1 MKWLLVTTNPEP
13 HLPGTDHPHGA
24 GWNVG
29 DCFARIG
36 TEQVIREVDPR
47 AKIELV
53 NMDSA
58 ASITTPRPF
67 DRAVFAGRPMFWHGC
82 EAHPLWSALLNGWL
96 CRDPRKVMALG
107 VGDCFP
113 LPTPA
118 DYFAERI
125 AAARAKLW
133 RLTLRRRGFG
143 DFCVC
148 PAAWVLLGRTE
159 VPRRRLCNLMHGGA
173 HYPAFDLMAA
183 QLWDKRLEATAADL
197 QRRGFEFIAHSEQE
211 AELAQRL
218 GWHDSQILLASQ
230 VTDYLSIYAQAST
243 YIGNRVHGA
252 LVLASRPAVALAI
265 CMDTRVFAVVSAG
278 MGATHVASTELE
290 PAGETPHAITQRIGM
305 IRQQRAA
312 AVQLLQLFAQQ

>member
-13 HLPGTDHPHGA
+13 HLPGTNHPHGA

-29 DCFARIG
+29 DQFARIG
-36 TEQVIREVDPR
+36 TEQAIREVDPR
-47 AKIELV
+47 ASIELV

-58 ASITTPRPF
+58 ESITTPRPF
-67 DRAVFAGRPMFWHGC
+67 DRAVFAGRPMFWDNC
-82 EAHPLWSALLNGWL
+82 EAHPLWVELLNGWL
-96 CRDPRKVMALG
+96 CKDPRKVMALG

-118 DYFAERI
+118 PYFQERVE
-125 AAARAKLW
+125 AARARLW
-133 RLTLRRRGFG
+133 RVTLRRRGFG

-148 PAAWVLLGRTE
+148 PAAWALLDRVE
-159 VPRRRLCNLMHGGA
+159 IPRRRLANLMPFGA
-173 HYPAFDLMAA
+173 HYPDFDVAAA
-183 QLWDKRLEATAADL
+183 QLWESRLPSTAADL
-197 QRRGFEFIAHSEQE
+197 QRRGFEFIAHSLDE

-218 GWHDSQILLASQ
+218 GWHDSQILLATT
-230 VTDYLSIYAQAST
+230 VTDYLSIYAQASI

-278 MGATHVASTELE
+278 MGATHAASKELE
-290 PAGETPHAITQRIGM
+290 PVCESPDFIVKRIKM

-312 AVQLLQLFAQQ
+312 AVQLLKLFAQ